1 MFNKK
6 RIIWFFVIFFVLGFV
21 GYFGVGVFDYL
32 EIVKIE
38 KAIAGGGCP
47 GMDGG
52 RISLVREPC
61 ILDTPA
67 SNPTTC
73 GISCPMATTA
83 WGPACVNYIEV
94 NTTGQLGTIF
104 LTPPIGFV
112 YSGGGTH
119 PTAGMDFLYCG
130 ASNAIPWVIGIPG
143 VAASR
148 TKKLVDTFKFIVAG
162 FKD

>member
-52 RISLVREPC
+52 KITLVKPFC
-61 ILDTPA
+61 ILDTPVI
-67 SNPTTC
+67 SPTTC
-73 GISCPMATTA
+73 AISCPMATSV
-83 WGPACVNYIEV
+83 WGPACVNRIEII
-94 NTTGQLGTIF
+94 TTGQLGTTF
-104 LTPPIGFV
+104 LTPPIGFK
-112 YSGGGTH
+112 YSGGGFY
-119 PTAGMDFLYCG
+119 PAAGMDFLYCG
-130 ASNAIPWVIGIPG
+130 SSNAIPWVIGIPG
-143 VAASR
+143 AAASR
-148 TKKLVDTFKFIVAG
+148 TKKLVDTFRFIIAG